1 MRVFVAGA
9 TGAIGK
15 QLVPRLVAAGHEVHG
30 MTRSKSKQAM
40 LHELGAVPVV
50 ADALDPDQVAEAVAR
65 ARPDVIVH
73 QLTAIGAIDMR
84 HFDRDFAPTNRLRTE
99 GTDHLLS
106 AGQAM
111 GVRRF
116 VAQGV
121 AGYGAYA
128 RTGGPVKSEE
138 DPLDPTPAREMR
150 ETLVAIRHLEEA
162 VLGAAWAEGIVL
174 RYGVLYGPGTSL
186 APGEEQFEL
195 VRRRKFPLVGDGGG
209 VWSFIHVADAAE
221 ATVAAVERGTRGVYN
236 VVDDDPATVAEWL
249 PALAQEL
256 GAKQPM
262 RVPRFVGRLFAGEA
276 GAMMM
281 TEVRGASNAKA
292 KRELAWRL
300 AHPSWRQGF
309 AAA

>member
-15 QLVPRLVAAGHEVHG
+15 QLVPLLVAAGHEVHG
-30 MTRSKSKQAM
+30 MTRSESKRAM

-73 QLTAIGAIDMR
+73 QLTAIGAVDMR
-84 HFDRDFAPTNRLRTE
+84 HLDRDFALTNRLRTE

-116 VAQGV
+116 VAQSI
-121 AGYGAYA
+121 GAWSYA

-138 DPLDPTPAREMR
+138 DPLDPAPAREMR
-150 ETLVAIRHLEEA
+150 ETLAAIRHLERA
-162 VLGAAWAEGIVL
+162 VLDARWTEGIVL
-174 RYGVLYGPGTSL
+174 RYGAFYGPGTSM
-186 APGEEQFEL
+186 APGEVQFEL

-209 VWSFIHVADAAE
+209 VWSFIHVADAAA
-221 ATVAAVERGTRGVYN
+221 ATVAAVERGSRGVYN
-236 VVDDDPATVAEWL
+236 VVDDDPAPVAAWL

-256 GAKQPM
+256 GAKKPL
-262 RVPRFVGRLFAGEA
+262 RVPQFIGRLFAGEA
-276 GAMMM
+276 GVMMM
-281 TEVRGASNAKA
+281 TDARGASNAKA
-292 KRELAWRL
+292 KRELAWHP

-309 AAA
+309 TAP